1 MTTKNYSAS
10 NIVKV
15 GDFPYTSPTAL
26 YFPQIIK
33 YHLDNNTYFR
43 SETLEGTLKSKT
55 IEDVENF
62 FAEMK
67 AEKKYKSSTYT
78 AYMLHNSLFIIVMSG
93 VNITITIGCND
104 DRAYDVF
111 LELKN
116 NYVCTSKKDLVFSIV
131 KDGSDL
137 KIRNIG
143 VANLP
148 LVEDNYSKDVIADYK
163 YVCKVFG
170 SKTPSGRIC
179 ILNGPPGTGKSS
191 LIRAS
196 LSDIDAL
203 FIVVPSNMLS
213 ALDKPEFLPLLLDVK
228 KTHDKPI
235 ILIVEDGDS
244 CLVPRKSDNI
254 SVISSLLNLSDG
266 IIGSII
272 DIRIFVTTNS
282 EVQEID
288 EAIMRPGR
296 LCKNINIDPLNYDDS
311 NIVYQRLT
319 GLSDKLEKADFYTL
333 AQIYAIAN
341 NPNAIKDKQVVIK
354 KSKRAIGFGHDTN
367 EQVLNSR

>member
-1 MTTKNYSAS
+1 MSTKNYSAN

-15 GDFPYTSPTAL
+15 GEFPYTIPTAL

-55 IEDVENF
+55 IEDIENYLLSLN
-62 FAEMK
+62 
-67 AEKKYKSSTYT
+67 AEKKYKSTTCT
-78 AYMLHNSLFIIVMSG
+78 AFILHNSLFIIVMSEID
-93 VNITITIGCND
+93 ITITFACND
-104 DRAYDVF
+104 DRAYEAF
-111 LELKN
+111 MELKN
-116 NYVCTSKKDLVFSIV
+116 TYVNTSKKDLVFSIV
-131 KDGSDL
+131 KDGGDL

-148 LVEDNYSKDVIADYK
+148 LVESNYSKDVIADYK
-163 YVCKVFG
+163 YVCEVFG

-244 CLVPRKSDNI
+244 CLVPRKSDNM

-296 LCKNINIDPLNYDDS
+296 LCKNINVDPLSYDDS
-311 NIVYQRLT
+311 NSVYQRLT
-319 GLSDKLEKADFYTL
+319 GTEEKLEKADFYTL

-341 NPNAIKDKQVVIK
+341 NPNAIKENQVIIK
-354 KSKRAIGFGHDTN
+354 KSKRAIGFGHESSN
-367 EQVLNSR
+367 